1 MLSYDILKI
10 NDGFGWASGKCQLP
24 FHKIKRVLLMSF
36 LMFRLFQFNFR
47 KVGFL
52 TFETVTLVPIQ
63 SKMIDPS
70 LLSEKEVSSSLSFSR
85 NSDLSTL
92 N

>member
-1 MLSYDILKI
+1 
-10 NDGFGWASGKCQLP
+10 
-24 FHKIKRVLLMSF
+24 MSF

-92 N
+92 NKRLSMVLYLSFKASGHYW